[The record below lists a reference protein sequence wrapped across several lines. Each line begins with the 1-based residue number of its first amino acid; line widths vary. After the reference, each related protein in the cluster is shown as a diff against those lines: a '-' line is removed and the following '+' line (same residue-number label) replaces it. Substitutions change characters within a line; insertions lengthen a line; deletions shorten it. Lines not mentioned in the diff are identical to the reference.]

1 MKSSHHKLVQ
11 LHSGNWMSVV
21 HVGYPGGYGGS
32 QYEGIHKGMNSLC
45 VCVCVCVYVCMCAFI
60 YSVLVCVFS
69 SVCDDGVCAEVIA
82 HCQLMVREYG

>member
-45 VCVCVCVYVCMCAFI
+45 VCVCVCVYMC
-60 YSVLVCVFS
+60 VCVRLFTVFLC
-69 SVCDDGVCAEVIA
+69 VCVLKCV
-82 HCQLMVREYG
+82 